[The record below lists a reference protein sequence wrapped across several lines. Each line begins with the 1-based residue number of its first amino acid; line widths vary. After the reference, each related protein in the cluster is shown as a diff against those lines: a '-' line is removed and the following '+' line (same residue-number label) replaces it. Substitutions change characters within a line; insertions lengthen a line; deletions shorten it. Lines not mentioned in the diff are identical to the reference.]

1 MSDAQEAIRSTRLF
15 SELSKKDIKQLAS
28 TMNEVS
34 FPAGARVVEK
44 DQLGVGFFVITS
56 GTATVSVDGQRV
68 RTLKPG
74 DHFGEIALIDE
85 GARTAE
91 VIADT
96 DLRCL
101 ALAGWQFRPF
111 VRDHPDVAW
120 ALLRSLVQ
128 RLVRDTAPSG
138 QI

>member
-1 MSDAQEAIRSTRLF
+1 MSDAQEAIRSSPIF
-15 SELSKKDIKQLAS
+15 SHLSKKDVKQLAS
-28 TMNEVS
+28 AMNEVS
-34 FPAGARVVEK
+34 FPAGAHVVETN
-44 DQLGVGFFVITS
+44 QPGVGFFVITS
-56 GTATVSVDGQRV
+56 GTATVSRDGDRV
-68 RTLKPG
+68 RALKAG

-96 DLRCL
+96 DLQCL